1 MSQMTIIEPAPTGP
15 ADRWLG
21 RYRALTRWQRPLV
34 LAFFGLTMLAV
45 VRVVAGANDLTSSGT
60 VAATLRVSA
69 PLICAGLAA
78 LWAERVGIVNI
89 GIEGMMILGTWF
101 GAFGAW
107 KYGPWVGLLLGILGG
122 ALGGLIHALAT
133 VRFNVDHVISGVAI
147 NILAAGATNF
157 LSAKAFVGHQGGGL
171 SQSPPQKSPI
181 PSINT
186 PFLAGGRLFGWRS
199 PDVMRWIEKRHWFLI
214 SDASSLIRGLTRDLS
229 LATVIVLAL
238 VPLSAWMLWRTRFGL
253 RLRSSGEAPAAA
265 ASLGINIGRL
275 RYMGMA
281 ISGGL
286 AGLGGA
292 FLSIV
297 AANVFREGQTG
308 GQGYIGLATTIFG
321 NWRPTGVL
329 SGSMLF
335 GFASA
340 LRLRDEK
347 NIPALFLVLAIGL
360 GIIAVVA
367 FRKRRIV
374 AASVALIC
382 AVLAAIGFT
391 TIDKI
396 PQSLTFMTPHV
407 ITLIVLATATQRL
420 RPPAHAGQPYRAGES
435 H

>member
-1 MSQMTIIEPAPTGP
+1 MTQTIIAATPTST
-15 ADRWLG
+15 ADRLTGWYRTLP
-21 RYRALTRWQRPLV
+21 RVQRALLLTL
-34 LAFFGLTMLAV
+34 FGLTVLAI
-45 VRVVAGANDLTSSGT
+45 VREVADADDLTSSGT

-107 KYGPWVGLLLGILGG
+107 KYGPWIGLLLGILGG
-122 ALGGLIHALAT
+122 ALGGLIHAVAV

-147 NILAAGATNF
+147 NILAGGATNF
-157 LSAKAFVGHQGGGL
+157 LSAQAFVGEPGGGL
-171 SQSPPQKSPI
+171 SQSPPQQAPI

-186 PFLAGGRLFGWRS
+186 PILAGGRVFGWRS
-199 PDVMRWIEKRHWFLI
+199 PDVMGWFERRHWFVV
-214 SDASSLIRGLTRDLS
+214 SDVASLIRGLTRDLS
-229 LATVIVLAL
+229 LATLIVLAL
-238 VPLSAWMLWRTRFGL
+238 VPLSAWVLWRTRFGL

-265 ASLGINIGRL
+265 STLGVNIPRL
-275 RYMGMA
+275 RYLGLA
-281 ISGGL
+281 ISGAL

-297 AANVFREGQTG
+297 AANIFREGQTG
-308 GQGYIGLATTIFG
+308 GQGYLGLATTIFG

-340 LRLRDEK
+340 LRLRAEK
-347 NIPALFLVLAIGL
+347 NIPALFLVLAIAL
-360 GIIAVVA
+360 AIIAVIAV
-367 FRKRRIV
+367 RKRRVV
-374 AASVALIC
+374 AGTVALVC
-382 AVLAAIGFT
+382 AILAAIGFA

-396 PQSLTFMTPHV
+396 PQSLTFMTPHL

-420 RPPAHAGQPYRAGES
+420 RPPAHAGLPYREGES

>member
-1 MSQMTIIEPAPTGP
+1 MSQTIASRVPAG
-15 ADRWLG
+15 ASNRWAGL
-21 RYRALTRWQRPLV
+21 YSSTARWKRPLFMGLLVLTV
-34 LAFFGLTMLAV
+34 LAT
-45 VRVVAGANDLTSSGT
+45 VRVVADANDLTSSGT

-78 LWAERVGIVNI
+78 LFAERVGIVNI

-101 GAFGAW
+101 GGFGAW

-122 ALGGLIHALAT
+122 SLGGLVHAVAT

-147 NILAAGATNF
+147 NILAGGATKF
-157 LSAKAFVGHQGGGL
+157 LSAQTFVGHQGGGL
-171 SQSPPQKSPI
+171 SQSPAQKAPI
-181 PSINT
+181 PSINV
-186 PFLAGGRLFGWRS
+186 PFLSGGRLFGWQS
-199 PDVMRWIEKRHWFLI
+199 PDALRWIERRHWFLI
-214 SDASSLIRGLTRDLS
+214 SDVSNLVRGLTRDLS
-229 LATVIVLAL
+229 LATLIVLAL
-238 VPLSAWMLWRTRFGL
+238 VPVSAWVLWRTRFGL

-265 ASLGINIGRL
+265 ASLGVNIPRL

-329 SGSMLF
+329 GGAMLF
-335 GFASA
+335 GFATA
-340 LRLRDEK
+340 LRLRDVK
-347 NIPALFLVLAIGL
+347 NIPALFLVVAIAL
-360 GIIAVVA
+360 LIIAVIA
-367 FRKRRIV
+367 FRRGRHVAGTV
-374 AASVALIC
+374 AAVFG
-382 AVLAAIGFT
+382 VLAAVGFA
-391 TIDKI
+391 TIDEI
-396 PQSLTFMTPHV
+396 PQSLTFMTPHL

-420 RPPAHAGQPYRAGES
+420 RPPAHAGLPYREGDS